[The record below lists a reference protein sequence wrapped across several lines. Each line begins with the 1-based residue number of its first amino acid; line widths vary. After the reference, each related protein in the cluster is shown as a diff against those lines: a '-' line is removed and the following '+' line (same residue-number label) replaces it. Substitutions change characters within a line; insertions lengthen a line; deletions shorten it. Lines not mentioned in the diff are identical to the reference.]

1 MLSVIVN
8 LYFRQAG
15 NRKRNDPHSFEGNAS
30 EIILPERR
38 VNDVLLNTCTIQA
51 GCAKTPTDY
60 GPSFHSVTASNPGKQ
75 CELRNFCLVFPR
87 LENSR
92 DVFARI
98 VKAV

>member
-15 NRKRNDPHSFEGNAS
+15 NRKRNDPHNFEGNAS
-30 EIILPERR
+30 EIILPEQR

-75 CELRNFCLVFPR
+75 CESSEISVWYSLGWKIRAMFLREL
-87 LENSR
+87 
-92 DVFARI
+92 
-98 VKAV
+98 